1 MSLLQRIRADRDLA
15 GLLVHPFDF
24 DLDRPYWVG
33 EDEGLRSG
41 APKEAVA
48 GRASGC
54 GYFFCG
60 EGGEERPV
68 LYLSSDG
75 RTSLVAENLAD
86 LLTLVVAAPWWPE
99 CLGRWREG
107 AAGMRA
113 AHARLRVEDAED
125 YAPDLAGCQERVAAA
140 LGLDLS
146 ADVMGRLLAAARR
159 TEPDFV
165 LVHTEGHELDPIVP
179 RGASAAAGTA

>member
-1 MSLLQRIRADRDLA
+1 MSLLQRIRGDRELA

-33 EDEGLRSG
+33 EDEELRSG
-41 APKEAVA
+41 ARKEAVA
-48 GRASGC
+48 GRASGA
-54 GYFFCG
+54 GYFLCG

-75 RTSLVAENLAD
+75 VTSLVADSLAD
-86 LLTLVVAAPWWPE
+86 LLTLVVAAPWWPD

-113 AHARLRVEDAED
+113 AHALLRAEAVAD
-125 YAPDLAGCQERVAAA
+125 EVPDLADHQERVAAA
-140 LGLDLS
+140 LDLDLS

-159 TEPDFV
+159 TDPEFV
-165 LVHTEGHELDPIVP
+165 LVHAEGHELEPLVP
-179 RGASAAAGTA
+179 RDAAAGAG